1 MRKHRFIS
9 HLSMACAMVSGVA
22 FAAPA
27 LASADTEAS
36 AAEGGRAANAAM
48 ADIVVTARR
57 RAESIQDVPV
67 AVSAVSGE
75 TIERAHLADTT
86 QLAQFAPNVVLN
98 NIEAGTPGGG
108 AFSIRGVSYQDVEK
122 TFDPTVLVMVDGV
135 VRGSGTGQ
143 TMSLLDVERVEVLRG
158 PQGTLFGK
166 NAVGGII
173 NITRK
178 APELGRTF
186 GTVRATVGNYE
197 TNNFEGY
204 VNIGTDQWAV
214 KLTAARLDHDGYFRN
229 RTLNTREGG
238 RTEEDYGVSVLW
250 APSDNFSAKLSYD
263 RKNVNGSPAPT
274 LNISDSAAAGAAG
287 DTLCSVAGQCAAAPG
302 TTQDGDPFVTLGN
315 RPGELHYDEDFVVG
329 EVNWDFAKDLRLT
342 YLFGYLK
349 SNDYLA
355 FDSDGSPI
363 SFFSISRAGTY
374 EQKSHEIRLAY
385 SGNVLNWQGG
395 LYFWD
400 SESADAQVYETFG
413 NFVDAFAGSSKSF
426 SVYGEG
432 DVRLGDKFVVTG
444 GLRYIEEKK
453 SIFKAGLNSGASRKD
468 NDVIWRA
475 GLRYE
480 ANDDL
485 MAYVTAS
492 TGFRSGGFSA
502 RATSL
507 TVLQAG
513 QGPEKLYNYE
523 GGIKS
528 TWLDGRLRLNLAA
541 FHMIYKDMQIE
552 SNIPC
557 LSCGSGGQETAV
569 LNVGE
574 ATIDGLELEMNAKI
588 TPNWSVSGNLGL
600 LDARYKSFFTDL
612 LGTGTPADFSHL
624 PLRRAPDVTWAVQS
638 TYDIPLPSGNLSAR
652 VAYNW
657 TADYAGTINDHPG
670 THVKSFGLLNASLT
684 YDHGDHLS
692 FSVFGSNLTNE
703 GAFSH
708 TYAVAPTPQGGSL
721 WKFANPRT
729 PRTFGASATFR
740 FGDR

>member
-1 MRKHRFIS
+1 
-9 HLSMACAMVSGVA
+9 MVCVMVGGA
-22 FAAPA
+22 ALGAPA
-27 LASADTEAS
+27 LAAPAGEAS
-36 AAEGGRAANAAM
+36 AVETDGAAAGIG
-48 ADIVVTARR
+48 DIVVTARR
-57 RAESIQDVPV
+57 RAESIQQVPV

-75 TIERAHLADTT
+75 MIERSHLADTT

-108 AFSIRGVSYQDVEK
+108 AFSIRGISYQDVEK

-143 TMSLLDVERVEVLRG
+143 TMSLLDIERVEVLRG

-178 APELGRTF
+178 APQTGRTF
-186 GTVRATVGNYE
+186 GSVRATAGNYG

-204 VNIGTDQWAV
+204 LNIGTDQFAV
-214 KLTAARLDHDGYFRN
+214 KLTGARLDHDGYFRN
-229 RTLNTREGG
+229 RTLATHEGA
-238 RTEEDYGVSVLW
+238 RTEEDYGVSLLW
-250 APSDNFSAKLSYD
+250 QPSDSFSAKLGYD
-263 RKNVNGSPAPT
+263 RKNINGSPAPT
-274 LNISDSAAAGAAG
+274 LNISDSAAPGAAG
-287 DTLCSVAGQCAAAPG
+287 DSLCSDFGQCAAAPG
-302 TTQDGDPFVTLGN
+302 KTQDGNPFVTLGN

-329 EVNWDFAKDLRLT
+329 EVNWDFVKDLRLT

-363 SFFSISRAGTY
+363 SFFSINRNGTY
-374 EQKSHEIRLAY
+374 EQKSHEVRLSY
-385 SGNVLNWQGG
+385 SGKVVNWQGG

-400 SESADAQVYETFG
+400 SKSQDTQFYETFG
-413 NFVDAFAGSSKSF
+413 NFADAFAGRSKSV

-432 DVRLGDKFVVTG
+432 DVRLGKFVATG

-453 SIFKAGLNSGASRKD
+453 SIFKANLNAGGSRKD
-468 NDVIWRA
+468 DDVIWRV

-480 ANDDL
+480 ANRDL
-485 MAYVTAS
+485 MAYLTAS

-507 TVLQAG
+507 SVLQAG
-513 QGPEKLYNYE
+513 QGPEQLENYE
-523 GGIKS
+523 AGIKS
-528 TWLDGRLRLNLAA
+528 TWFDGRLRLNLAA

-557 LSCGSGGQETAV
+557 ASCGSGGQETAV
-569 LNVGE
+569 LNVGK
-574 ATIDGLELEMNAKI
+574 ATIDGIELEMRAQI
-588 TPNWSVSGNLGL
+588 TPNWGLTGNLGL
-600 LDARYKSFFTDL
+600 LDARYNSFFTDL
-612 LGTGTPADFSHL
+612 LGTGTPADFSDL

-652 VAYNW
+652 VAYNR
-657 TADYAGTINDHPG
+657 TSDYAGTINDHPG
-670 THVKSFGLLNASLT
+670 THVGSFGLLNASLT

-692 FSVFGSNLTNE
+692 FSVFGNNLTNE

-729 PRTFGASATFR
+729 PRTFGASVVFR
-740 FGDR
+740 FGDQ